1 MPTLSNMTIRQMR
14 NSTKAQ
20 IIDSVADYIKANF
33 TKRQLIQFLRDRDTE
48 WDDPVCTYYPD
59 GQISTQTVIER
70 DEETELQV
78 SKKVMT
84 WTYYL
89 TGEVNVIKTEFY
101 NANDLLIR
109 TRRIK
114 HYRDG
119 RQPTVTEA

>member
-1 MPTLSNMTIRQMR
+1 MPNLSNMTLRQMR
-14 NSTKAQ
+14 DSTKAQ
-20 IIDSVADYIKANF
+20 IIDSIVDYIRANF

-48 WDDPVCTYYPD
+48 WDEPIRTFYPD
-59 GQISTQTVIER
+59 GQIATQIEIER
-70 DEETELQV
+70 DEETESQV

-114 HYRDG
+114 HYRNG